1 MRRAVSKLLL
11 ALLSLEA
18 VSMSSFALT
27 GTLAD
32 LENAAPDTS
41 TPQIVKVPQLS
52 SAEESRIDAELYQR
66 MMKQA
71 HSSRDIKVTNA
82 YLDLARKI
90 KSKQLGGAD
99 ENSELLSRVTF
110 YQEQIKNTPLN
121 EQTAD
126 LRMPLRQCLV
136 KC

>member
-32 LENAAPDTS
+32 LENAKPETS
-41 TPQIVKVPQLS
+41 TPKAIHAPQLS
-52 SAEESRIDAELYQR
+52 SAEEARIDKQLYDR

-71 HSSRDIKVTNA
+71 RESRDPKAIN
-82 YLDLARKI
+82 
-90 KSKQLGGAD
+90 
-99 ENSELLSRVTF
+99 
-110 YQEQIKNTPLN
+110 
-121 EQTAD
+121 
-126 LRMPLRQCLV
+126 
-136 KC
+136 

>member
-32 LENAAPDTS
+32 LENA
-41 TPQIVKVPQLS
+41 TPQTTTTKVMQSPQLS
-52 SAEESRIDAELYQR
+52 STEEARIDKQLYDR

-71 HSSRDIKVTNA
+71 RESRDPKAINA

-99 ENSELLSRVTF
+99 ETARLQSRVDF
-110 YQEQIKNTPLN
+110 YQEQIKITPASDQSEELYY
-121 EQTAD
+121 ELASG
-126 LRMPLRQCLV
+126 
-136 KC
+136 